1 MKITIFG
8 STGPTGLH
16 AINLALEKGYNVVA
30 YARNPSKITFKHEN
44 LSIIKGE
51 LDDILAIEHAVRNS
65 DAVLS
70 FLGPKSNLKDN
81 ILSKGMSN
89 IVNAMENQGVKRI
102 IALGTASITDE
113 KDKYPFKF
121 RILVK
126 IVKIVAS
133 GAYSEIRA
141 MGAAIKKSKLDWTI
155 ARVSILN
162 NNPPTGKIK
171 SGYYGKEITNL
182 SISRADM
189 AAFCIAQIESDEFI
203 KKAPA
208 ISN

>member
-30 YARNPSKITFKHEN
+30 YARNPSKIVVKHDN
-44 LSIIKGE
+44 LKVIRGE
-51 LDDILAIEHAVRNS
+51 LDDNLALEYAVRDA

-70 FLGPKSNLKDN
+70 FLGPKGNLKDSR
-81 ILSKGMSN
+81 LSDGMKN
-89 IVNAMENQGVKRI
+89 IVAAMDKQGVKRI
-102 IALGTASITDE
+102 IALGTASIS
-113 KDKYPFKF
+113 DKNDNYPLKF
-121 RILVK
+121 RLLVK
-126 IVKIVAS
+126 MVKTIAP

-141 MGAAIKKSKLDWTI
+141 LGSAIINSQLDYTI

-182 SISRADM
+182 AISRADM